1 MAPAPAVRDLNALV
15 NEIGQAYKPQY
26 DTIQNDINF
35 NEQSGQGATAGLQAQ
50 QRQAFSGIEQQAQNK
65 GMFFSGF
72 SPAEQANYTSTVYL
86 PKLAELNQT
95 IAQTRNALLGRKAEL
110 DTGIRNQAF
119 QTREQ
124 DTAALRDWQQ
134 RQEQMRF
141 EAEQNRLKMEQ
152 ERQLQ
157 AQQIAAQRAASRASN
172 PANNVAENIRAML
185 DSRTGADGK
194 VSPTTWRQVA
204 AYAYDNGIKFGGPQG
219 FASKY
224 WQYVNP
230 KYGSEYQQGYEKY
243 MK

>member
-110 DTGIRNQAF
+110 DTNIRNQAF
-119 QTREQ
+119 QTREG
-124 DTAALRDWQQ
+124 DLNALRDWQQ
-134 RQEQMRF
+134 KQAQMAW
-141 EAEQNRLKMEQ
+141 EAEQNRLKMEFEAKQ
-152 ERQLQ
+152 NAANR
-157 AQQIAAQRAASRASN
+157 AAQRAASKAASN
-172 PANNVAENIRAML
+172 NNPGLVNSLYAYMKQH
-185 DSRTGADGK
+185 SGADGFTNPRAFNNAK
-194 VSPTTWRQVA
+194 AQWVA
-204 AYAYDNGIKFGGPQG
+204 AGGSAGDFNATFAGLANRNHLESYGI
-219 FASKY
+219 Y
-224 WQYVNP
+224 
-230 KYGSEYQQGYEKY
+230 
-243 MK
+243 

>member
-134 RQEQMRF
+134 RQAQMQF

-152 ERQLQ
+152 ERQPQ
-157 AQQIAAQRAASRASN
+157 AQQISAARASSRGGPKTPPVSAFLEEAFRGYK
-172 PANNVAENIRAML
+172 PASKGGTPYETENNIIPLLQQNYGM
-185 DSRTGADGK
+185 
-194 VSPTTWRQVA
+194 SPKQAREIAYGYRQA
-204 AYAYDNGIKFGGPQG
+204 KFGEGWG
-219 FASKY
+219 R
-224 WQYVNP
+224 
-230 KYGSEYQQGYEKY
+230 
-243 MK
+243 

>member
-134 RQEQMRF
+134 RQAQMQF

-157 AQQIAAQRAASRASN
+157 AQQISAQRAASRASASASKPSTAQFLGQAFSGYK
-172 PANNVAENIRAML
+172 PAYEGGTAYYTEREVVPALMANYGMSEAQAKQ
-185 DSRTGADGK
+185 T
-194 VSPTTWRQVA
+194 
-204 AYAYDNGIKFGGPQG
+204 AYAYRKQVFGEG
-219 FASKY
+219 
-224 WQYVNP
+224 
-230 KYGSEYQQGYEKY
+230 YGR
-243 MK
+243 